1 MTKDNTKTLSKKDT
15 IKNQLYMFIE
25 SIDDVKKMQLFAYTK
40 ELKNSH

>member
-25 SIDDVKKMQLFAYTK
+25 SIDEEIKKMQLAICLYKRT
-40 ELKNSH
+40 